1 MGGFLGTHNKI
12 TKVLDPIGI
21 VPKVSGSNDP
31 LDLFGGAT
39 AAAEKKTAEETAED
53 VAALKAAQEQEM
65 RTNYKNK
72 YGVDLVGSV

>member
-39 AAAEKKTAEETAED
+39 TAAEKKTAKD
-53 VAALKAAQEQEM
+53 VAALKTAQEQEM
-65 RTNYKNK
+65 KTNYKNK